1 MTKEKLLSSTQ
12 ALRKKE
18 KRKKKE
24 RRRNKLIRCISVIWR
39 GAIFSAHNLAMWLTR
54 QMDPAKLNGLSQAEY
69 KYKSRVRSLEGAI
82 NSSSC

>member
-18 KRKKKE
+18 KKKKKE

-39 GAIFSAHNLAMWLTR
+39 GAIFSAHNLAMWLTW

-69 KYKSRVRSLEGAI
+69 KYKSRVRSPEGAI